1 MLSKYPQGHGFTAAN
16 KQNKERK
23 VITAHTERLIA
34 LLFNNAHSIFMLL
47 VKISIFHLKEYT
59 RSNSGL
65 CLDKLRRL
73 PSSDK
78 RKMYVYI

>member
-23 VITAHTERLIA
+23 VITAHTERLTA
-34 LLFNNAHSIFMLL
+34 LSFNNAHSIFMLL
-47 VKISIFHLKEYT
+47 VNISIFHLKEYT

-65 CLDKLRRL
+65 YLDKLRRL
-73 PSSDK
+73 TSTDK
-78 RKMYVYI
+78 RQMYVYI